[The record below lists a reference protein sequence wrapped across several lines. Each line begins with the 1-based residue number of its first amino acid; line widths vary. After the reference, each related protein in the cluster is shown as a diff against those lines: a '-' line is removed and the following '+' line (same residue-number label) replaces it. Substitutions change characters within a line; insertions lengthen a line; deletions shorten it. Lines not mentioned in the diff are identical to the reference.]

1 MFRARHAAF
10 VFAASLAV
18 APAAH
23 AAPEWTVTPYLWV
36 AGFDGTIGTAGGN
49 SGLGDRVTV
58 DFGSLSDN
66 LELRGFMLN
75 GNWRD
80 GRWTAF
86 GDWTYA
92 KVKSDAPTSVPTLY
106 GSVNGEVKGNI
117 VQGNVG
123 YDFGAGGPSH
133 LDLYGGVRYYDLEV
147 RLGLTGG
154 ALPGTDLTGDAQW
167 VDGVVGVRWATQ
179 FAPNWEGLVQAD
191 VGAGGSNLSWQAIG
205 AVGYRFN
212 WGSIVGGWRYLKVDY
227 DDGPYVLD
235 AALTG
240 PFIGAA
246 FRF

>member
-1 MFRARHAAF
+1 MNRRSMLAAL
-10 VFAASLAV
+10 AATLLTL
-18 APAAH
+18 APAAE
-23 AAPEWTVTPYLWV
+23 AAPEWNVTPYLWA
-36 AGFDGTIGTAGGN
+36 AGFDGTVGTAGGN
-49 SGLGDRVTV
+49 AGLGDRV
-58 DFGSLSDN
+58 SLEFNKFEDN
-66 LELRGFMLN
+66 LTLGGFMLN
-75 GNWRD
+75 GSWRD

-86 GDWTYA
+86 GDWTWA
-92 KVKSDAPTSVPTLY
+92 KVESDAPTRVPNLY

-133 LDLYGGVRYYDLEV
+133 LDVFAGVRYYDLDITM
-147 RLGLTGG
+147 GLTGG
-154 ALPGTDLTGDAQW
+154 ALPAIDLKGDAQW

-179 FAPNWEGLVQAD
+179 FAQNWQGYVQAD

-212 WGSIVGGWRYLKVDY
+212 WGSIIGGWRYLKVDY

-240 PFIGAA
+240 PFLGAS

>member
-1 MFRARHAAF
+1 MIRARHAAF

-18 APAAH
+18 APAAQ
-23 AAPEWTVTPYLWV
+23 AAPEWSVTPYLWA

-49 SGLGDRVTV
+49 SGLGDRVSV

-92 KVKSDAPTSVPTLY
+92 NVKSDAPTSVPNLY
-106 GSVNGEVKGNI
+106 GSVNGQVKGNI

-147 RLGLTGG
+147 RMGLTGG
-154 ALPGTDLTGDAQW
+154 ALPGVDLTGDAQW
-167 VDGVVGVRWATQ
+167 VDGVVGARWTTE
-179 FAPNWEGLVQAD
+179 FAPNWQGLVQAD
-191 VGAGGSNLSWQAIG
+191 IGAGGSNLSWQAIG

-240 PFIGAA
+240 PFIGAP

>member
-1 MFRARHAAF
+1 MNRRSMLAAL
-10 VFAASLAV
+10 AATFLTL
-18 APAAH
+18 APAAE
-23 AAPEWTVTPYLWV
+23 AAPEWNVTPYLWA
-36 AGFDGTIGTAGGN
+36 AGFDGTIGTTGGN
-49 SGLGDRVTV
+49 SGLGDRVSL
-58 DFGSLSDN
+58 DFGKLSDN
-66 LELRGFMLN
+66 LQLGGFMLN
-75 GNWRD
+75 GSWRD

-86 GDWTYA
+86 GDWTWA
-92 KVKSDAPTSVPTLY
+92 KVESDAPTRVPNLY

-133 LDLYGGVRYYDLEV
+133 LDVFAGVRYYDLDITM
-147 RLGLTGG
+147 GLTGG
-154 ALPGTDLTGDAQW
+154 ALPAIDLKGDAQW

-179 FAPNWEGLVQAD
+179 FAQNWQGYVQAD

-212 WGSIVGGWRYLKVDY
+212 WGSIIGGWRYLKVDY

-240 PFIGAA
+240 PFLGAS

>member
-1 MFRARHAAF
+1 MIRKSHAAF
-10 VFAASLAV
+10 VIAGLLAV
-18 APAAH
+18 APAAQ
-23 AAPEWTVTPYLWV
+23 AAPEWSVTPYLWA

-49 SGLGDRVTV
+49 AGLGDRVSL
-58 DFGSLSDN
+58 DFGKLSDN
-66 LELRGFMLN
+66 LKLGGFMLN
-75 GNWRD
+75 ANWRD

-92 KVKSDAPTSVPTLY
+92 KVESDAPTSVPNLY

-167 VDGVVGVRWATQ
+167 V
-179 FAPNWEGLVQAD
+179 
-191 VGAGGSNLSWQAIG
+191 
-205 AVGYRFN
+205 
-212 WGSIVGGWRYLKVDY
+212 
-227 DDGPYVLD
+227 
-235 AALTG
+235 
-240 PFIGAA
+240 
-246 FRF
+246 